1 MTVADFTELL
11 LLGAFFSGVLGAIS
25 GLGGGMIMIP
35 LLVLVFKVDL
45 QYAIGASLVAVIATS
60 CGAAAAH
67 ARDGFS
73 NLRVGIVL
81 ELAATAGALAGAQAA
96 VFTPLR
102 AIEFIF
108 ALMLLYSAWQSLH
121 PPPEKGPA
129 GPPDALAHRLGL
141 EGAYPG
147 AHGEAVPYCAEHV
160 PAGLAMM
167 GVAGLMSGLLGIGS
181 GALKVLAM
189 DQQMR
194 LPFKVSTATSNFMV
208 GVTAAASAGVYLNRG
223 YIDPQIAM
231 PVMLGTLAGSL
242 LGAQILARAKVPTLR
257 KIFTLIIGLMG
268 VQMLFKS
275 FGVEF

>member
-1 MTVADFTELL
+1 
-11 LLGAFFSGVLGAIS
+11 
-25 GLGGGMIMIP
+25 
-35 LLVLVFKVDL
+35 
-45 QYAIGASLVAVIATS
+45 
-60 CGAAAAH
+60 
-67 ARDGFS
+67 
-73 NLRVGIVL
+73 
-81 ELAATAGALAGAQAA
+81 
-96 VFTPLR
+96 
-102 AIEFIF
+102 
-108 ALMLLYSAWQSLH
+108 
-121 PPPEKGPA
+121 
-129 GPPDALAHRLGL
+129 
-141 EGAYPG
+141 
-147 AHGEAVPYCAEHV
+147 
-160 PAGLAMM
+160 
-167 GVAGLMSGLLGIGS
+167 MSGLLGIGS